1 MLNFE
6 QPYPPLLIHSE
17 TPSSFIVVIILGTFA
32 GVMVLAR
39 LCRAY
44 VVYKELRLEDYAIIM
59 AMAFSILYA
68 IFIALVD
75 LFGPGLAA
83 DDLASEELRNFS
95 RDEGCL
101 IDLRSELLCIEHI
114 FTHIVGMCENLSN
127 TVLNEQAR
135 ATEALLRD
143 CGDGSPLDPD
153 YGVHHNLAMS
163 SKSLHPWAYRR
174 RYCFTKVCDMVTDVA
189 IALLPAVL
197 VSKVQMSMSKRLRV
211 GFIYAT
217 RLVTVVFTAMS
228 LNSLSGY
235 YHADITKRPAQ
246 AVSSSTWASV
256 ALWVSIMTAC
266 LPHILNPFLVA
277 AVSVLGPSAAELYE
291 LQNSS
296 NRVAKQQTRQEP
308 VVCKSELA
316 MGGTPQRS
324 LSLQRDEDG
333 MGIYEY
339 PDEDEGSEKGLTNWG
354 IMRTR
359 CYVVEHGSNEVLP

>member
-6 QPYPPLLIHSE
+6 QPYPPLLVHSE

-32 GVMVLAR
+32 VVTVLAR

-44 VVYKELRLEDYAIIM
+44 VVYKKLLLEDYAIIL
-59 AMAFSILYA
+59 AIRQAFSILYA
-68 IFIALVD
+68 IFIALVV
-75 LFGPGLAA
+75 LSGPGLAA

-114 FTHIVGMCENLSN
+114 LMHIVGMCEILSN
-127 TVLNEQAR
+127 TVLNDQVR
-135 ATEALLRD
+135 ATEAVLRD
-143 CGDGSPLDPD
+143 SGDGGPLDPD

-174 RYCFTKVCDMVTDVA
+174 RYYFTKVSDMVTDVA

-197 VSKVQMSMSKRLRV
+197 VSKVQMPMSKRLRV
-211 GFIYAT
+211 GLIYAT

-246 AVSSSTWASV
+246 AVSSSTWASI

-266 LPHILNPFLVA
+266 LPHILNPSLVA
-277 AVSVLGPSAAELYE
+277 A
-291 LQNSS
+291 
-296 NRVAKQQTRQEP
+296 
-308 VVCKSELA
+308 
-316 MGGTPQRS
+316 
-324 LSLQRDEDG
+324 
-333 MGIYEY
+333 
-339 PDEDEGSEKGLTNWG
+339 
-354 IMRTR
+354 
-359 CYVVEHGSNEVLP
+359 

>member
-6 QPYPPLLIHSE
+6 QPYPPLLVHSE
-17 TPSSFIVVIILGTFA
+17 TLSSFIVVIILGTFA
-32 GVMVLAR
+32 VVTVLAR

-44 VVYKELRLEDYAIIM
+44 VVYKKLLLEDYAIIL
-59 AMAFSILYA
+59 AIRQAFSILYA
-68 IFIALVD
+68 IFIALVV
-75 LFGPGLAA
+75 LSGPGLAA

-95 RDEGCL
+95 RNYYVSN
-101 IDLRSELLCIEHI
+101 IFLCISLACAKSSAI
-114 FTHIVGMCENLSN
+114 LCSTTKFVQPKPCYAI
-127 TVLNEQAR
+127 
-135 ATEALLRD
+135 
-143 CGDGSPLDPD
+143 
-153 YGVHHNLAMS
+153 LAMVA
-163 SKSLHPWAYRR
+163 LWTLITECIITLQCHPNHYTLGPTADDMCVNQYAAQ
-174 RYCFTKVCDMVTDVA
+174 YFTKVSDMVTDVA

-197 VSKVQMSMSKRLRV
+197 VSKVQMPMSKRLRV
-211 GFIYAT
+211 GLIYAT

-246 AVSSSTWASV
+246 AVSSSTWASI

-266 LPHILNPFLVA
+266 LPHILNPSLVA

-316 MGGTPQRS
+316 MGETPQRS

-339 PDEDEGSEKGLTNWG
+339 TDEDEGSEKGLTNWG

-359 CYVVEHGSNEVLP
+359 CYVVDHGSNEVLP